1 MTYDQQIP
9 PEEISSDDKL
19 WALLAYIF
27 TPIVPVIILFL
38 EDKKDRP
45 FIKAH
50 NVQALAIGVVA
61 WAINIILSFFLIGI
75 CTSFLT
81 LAVFIYLGIKAYQ
94 GQVFEI
100 PYVTAF
106 VKNQG
111 WA

>member
-1 MTYDQQIP
+1 MTQDQQIQP
-9 PEEISSDDKL
+9 DEISSDDKL
-19 WALLAYIF
+19 WAMLTYIF
-27 TPIVPVIILFL
+27 TPVVPVIILFL

-50 NVQALAIGVVA
+50 NMQALAIGIIA
-61 WAINIILSFFLIGI
+61 WAINIALSFFLIGI

-100 PYVTAF
+100 PFITDF
-106 VKNQG
+106 MKRQG
-111 WA
+111 WG